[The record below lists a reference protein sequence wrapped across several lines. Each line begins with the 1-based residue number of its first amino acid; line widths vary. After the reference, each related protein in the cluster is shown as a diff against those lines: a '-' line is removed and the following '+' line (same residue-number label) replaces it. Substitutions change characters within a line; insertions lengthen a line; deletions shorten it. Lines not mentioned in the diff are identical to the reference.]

1 MKVETKLTELGL
13 AVPDLESLYR
23 TNASGA
29 HYISHYPVQNLLYL
43 SGTTPRRDGRG
54 YLPGV
59 VGQDLTLEQGYEA
72 ARYAAVPAYGA
83 NFARMGLK
91 PVETA
96 IAAQTPDAV
105 QRGLAQWHG
114 VVDHIIIRAITAK
127 DTVEEHLA
135 LVRAA
140 APA

>member
-1 MKVETKLTELGL
+1 
-13 AVPDLESLYR
+13 
-23 TNASGA
+23 
-29 HYISHYPVQNLLYL
+29 
-43 SGTTPRRDGRG
+43 
-54 YLPGV
+54 
-59 VGQDLTLEQGYEA
+59 
-72 ARYAAVPAYGA
+72 
-83 NFARMGLK
+83 MGLK

-105 QRGLAQWHG
+105 QRGLAQWQG